1 MMAPPTDRNLPG
13 HVLLVED
20 SPIIAM
26 NTEELLR
33 EIGVGEVRVAG
44 SVVQALG
51 HLDAMRFDLA
61 LLDLNLGDE
70 TSLPIA
76 LRLTEEGVPIVFV
89 TGFGDDLELPEQ
101 LRDTPILKK
110 PYNYSDL
117 EAILIPA

>member
-1 MMAPPTDRNLPG
+1 MTAAPTDRLPG

-101 LRDTPILKK
+101 LRGTPVLKK

-117 EAILIPA
+117 EAILLLA